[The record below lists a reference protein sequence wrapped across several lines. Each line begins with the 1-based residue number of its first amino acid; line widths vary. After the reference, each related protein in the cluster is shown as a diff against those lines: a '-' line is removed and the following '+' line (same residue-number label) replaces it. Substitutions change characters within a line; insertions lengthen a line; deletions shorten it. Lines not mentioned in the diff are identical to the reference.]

1 MNFFGKNKDKKDKNV
16 QEFVVPQPQ
25 QEWIR
30 QEAIRQQRPREL
42 MTAPQLQ
49 RTREAKRLAE
59 TKRNNLEESIQRLH
73 DQQEWLRKYTK
84 LTMRLKEEKDRMY
97 QLNREHNT
105 TSKEEESLERY
116 ESFEVIQGDFERM
129 LILKRFV
136 DENRKQQTGF
146 GQETDTLQTQWE
158 EQLKR
163 LKQQM
168 EEYDKTSRQLH
179 QSQDLIAQG
188 HFLDGQI
195 NTLSTEKNNLQKLII
210 HFTSQKEAL
219 EQQVESQSEEN
230 EILKAELERL
240 RAGRQS
246 IEMHES
252 MIGHAESILAQLDL
266 LSELKS
272 NLTSYAN
279 RQKERTKKQN
289 ELNEQLGRT
298 FTHYQDV
305 EAKMQ
310 TYNDELQIHRQEIKG
325 LDSYQLQ
332 ERAMQLKS
340 RRQMLLSAMSLWNR
354 ICTGYTVIEEKRQQ
368 LNSLRLKIEHATT
381 NLKGLETEIN
391 KLSRMCHEKEYTYL
405 LSKGQDIIQ
414 LRADLKE
421 GAGCPVCGAT
431 HHPYH
436 SDTMLEQSK
445 LISEF
450 KTEFEL
456 LNAELQNKEAL
467 RTDLRLELSEMQ
479 GQRKAEEATLLT
491 ALQRQEE
498 DVKEWQLFSTLD
510 ISFHDCTPST
520 NREARMAMIR
530 QLIVNVT
537 KDEEEAQKKLDF
549 FNYRQNSITELSE
562 KIATLEIEKSELS
575 TRLNEVNTGCQVMAG
590 QVDYIQENIDYTN
603 RQFRQAYESV
613 GALVTIPDWFTEWEQ
628 NNENLKQRILQLAD
642 GWSIVNKKINS
653 TKEDLQE
660 GESNL
665 TALKSLV
672 QTVSQTIELLTSRQK
687 ECTTDIQECHKLH
700 EKALGASEAKD
711 YYLNLHK
718 LASDAYHN
726 LSEEQERTSQMRK
739 KIDAQQGQMKAIS
752 QWGEQLNEQ
761 HAEQRQKLDLWIHN
775 YNAQH
780 PPVQYSELEQ
790 LFQTPNDWA
799 AIRKKVRKLHI
810 DIKICQTRIEQL
822 QAELTVM
829 QAEGGRVYIQEEN
842 ADLQEKLVA
851 QRANLEQKLHD
862 ITLQIAKL
870 DIALEEHE
878 KASLEGTETEASSQS
893 QSE

>member
-1 MNFFGKNKDKKDKNV
+1 
-16 QEFVVPQPQ
+16 
-25 QEWIR
+25 
-30 QEAIRQQRPREL
+30 
-42 MTAPQLQ
+42 
-49 RTREAKRLAE
+49 
-59 TKRNNLEESIQRLH
+59 
-73 DQQEWLRKYTK
+73 
-84 LTMRLKEEKDRMY
+84 
-97 QLNREHNT
+97 
-105 TSKEEESLERY
+105 
-116 ESFEVIQGDFERM
+116 
-129 LILKRFV
+129 
-136 DENRKQQTGF
+136 
-146 GQETDTLQTQWE
+146 
-158 EQLKR
+158 
-163 LKQQM
+163 
-168 EEYDKTSRQLH
+168 
-179 QSQDLIAQG
+179 
-188 HFLDGQI
+188 
-195 NTLSTEKNNLQKLII
+195 
-210 HFTSQKEAL
+210 
-219 EQQVESQSEEN
+219 
-230 EILKAELERL
+230 
-240 RAGRQS
+240 
-246 IEMHES
+246 
-252 MIGHAESILAQLDL
+252 
-266 LSELKS
+266 
-272 NLTSYAN
+272 
-279 RQKERTKKQN
+279 
-289 ELNEQLGRT
+289 
-298 FTHYQDV
+298 
-305 EAKMQ
+305 
-310 TYNDELQIHRQEIKG
+310 
-325 LDSYQLQ
+325 
-332 ERAMQLKS
+332 
-340 RRQMLLSAMSLWNR
+340 
-354 ICTGYTVIEEKRQQ
+354 
-368 LNSLRLKIEHATT
+368 
-381 NLKGLETEIN
+381 
-391 KLSRMCHEKEYTYL
+391 
-405 LSKGQDIIQ
+405 
-414 LRADLKE
+414 
-421 GAGCPVCGAT
+421 
-431 HHPYH
+431 
-436 SDTMLEQSK
+436 
-445 LISEF
+445 
-450 KTEFEL
+450 
-456 LNAELQNKEAL
+456 
-467 RTDLRLELSEMQ
+467 
-479 GQRKAEEATLLT
+479 
-491 ALQRQEE
+491 
-498 DVKEWQLFSTLD
+498 
-510 ISFHDCTPST
+510 
-520 NREARMAMIR
+520 MAMIR

-613 GALVTIPDWFTEWEQ
+613 GALMTIPDWFTEWEQ

-700 EKALGASEAKD
+700 EKALGTSEAKD
-711 YYLNLHK
+711 YYLNLQN
-718 LASDAYHN
+718 LASAAYHN

-739 KIDAQQGQMKAIS
+739 KIDAQQGQMKAIA

-878 KASLEGTETEASSQS
+878 KASLEGTETEASSQDL
-893 QSE
+893 SE

>member
-1 MNFFGKNKDKKDKNV
+1 
-16 QEFVVPQPQ
+16 
-25 QEWIR
+25 
-30 QEAIRQQRPREL
+30 
-42 MTAPQLQ
+42 
-49 RTREAKRLAE
+49 
-59 TKRNNLEESIQRLH
+59 
-73 DQQEWLRKYTK
+73 
-84 LTMRLKEEKDRMY
+84 
-97 QLNREHNT
+97 
-105 TSKEEESLERY
+105 EEENLDRY

-136 DENRKQQTGF
+136 EENRKQQTGI

-168 EEYDKTSRQLH
+168 EEYDKASRQLH

-252 MIGHAESILAQLDL
+252 MIGHAESILVQLDL

-590 QVDYIQENIDYTN
+590 QVDYIQESIDYTN

-613 GALVTIPDWFTEWEQ
+613 GALMTIPDWFTEWEQ
-628 NNENLKQRILQLAD
+628 NNENLKQRILQ
-642 GWSIVNKKINS
+642 
-653 TKEDLQE
+653 
-660 GESNL
+660 
-665 TALKSLV
+665 
-672 QTVSQTIELLTSRQK
+672 
-687 ECTTDIQECHKLH
+687 
-700 EKALGASEAKD
+700 
-711 YYLNLHK
+711 
-718 LASDAYHN
+718 
-726 LSEEQERTSQMRK
+726 
-739 KIDAQQGQMKAIS
+739 
-752 QWGEQLNEQ
+752 
-761 HAEQRQKLDLWIHN
+761 
-775 YNAQH
+775 
-780 PPVQYSELEQ
+780 
-790 LFQTPNDWA
+790 
-799 AIRKKVRKLHI
+799 
-810 DIKICQTRIEQL
+810 
-822 QAELTVM
+822 
-829 QAEGGRVYIQEEN
+829 
-842 ADLQEKLVA
+842 
-851 QRANLEQKLHD
+851 
-862 ITLQIAKL
+862 
-870 DIALEEHE
+870 
-878 KASLEGTETEASSQS
+878 
-893 QSE
+893 